1 MELNPVLIW
10 DIDGTLLTTN
20 GRGFPCVVRAVE
32 EVLGSSNQLEN
43 YSNTHGTTDLDVI
56 KNLSKKHSERL
67 TNQKLREILKLYE
80 KYIETEFI
88 RTPPI
93 VLPNVVETLKL
104 VNKFKF
110 ETAIGTGNSIAG
122 ARIKLKTS
130 NLLKFFKDSNF
141 YCSSIEYPQRIDVF
155 RNAKERI
162 DGNKIGIVI
171 GDTPSDIQSAFSVGF
186 KCIAVESGVFSYSEL
201 EYFKPDA
208 LLKRNWVPTEL
219 LSSIKK
225 IVSTLEI
232 SKEW

>member
-20 GRGFPCVVRAVE
+20 GRGFPCVMRAVA
-32 EVLGSSNQLEN
+32 EVLGTSNELEN
-43 YSNTHGTTDLDVI
+43 YSNTHGATDLDVI
-56 KNLSKKHSERL
+56 KNLSKNHSEKL
-67 TNQKLREILKLYE
+67 TEQNLRAILKLYE
-80 KYIETEFI
+80 KCIETEFI
-88 RTPPI
+88 RTPPV
-93 VLPNVVETLKL
+93 VLPNVVETLEL
-104 VNKFKF
+104 VNKLKF

-122 ARIKLKTS
+122 ARTKLRTS
-130 NLLKFFKDSNF
+130 NLLKFFKDSSF

-162 DGNKIGIVI
+162 GSNKIGIVI

-186 KCIAVESGVFSYSEL
+186 KCIAIESGVFSYAEL
-201 EYFKPDA
+201 EYLKPNA
-208 LLKRNWVPTEL
+208 LLKRNWASTEL

-232 SKEW
+232 SKE